1 MTPPTESVDAWLA
14 KLAGVAGATASL
26 AFLRGSWSER
36 LTMAVGGSI
45 VSYYASPWM
54 SSVTG
59 LPAGLCGFLLGLFG
73 MACCAKVWEAIQA
86 TPISEAWTALIDA
99 ARRRLG
105 GG

>member
-14 KLAGVAGATASL
+14 KLAGVAGAAASL
-26 AFLRGSWSER
+26 AFLKGSWSER
-36 LTMAVGGSI
+36 ITMAVGGSI
-45 VSYYASPWM
+45 VSYYAAPWM
-54 SSVTG
+54 AATTG
-59 LPAGLCGFLLGLFG
+59 LPAGLSGFLLGLFG

-105 GG
+105 GN

>member
-1 MTPPTESVDAWLA
+1 MTPPTETFDAWLA
-14 KLAGVAGATASL
+14 KLAGVAGAAASL
-26 AFLRGSWSER
+26 AFLKGSWSER
-36 LTMAVGGSI
+36 LTMALGGSI

-54 SSVTG
+54 AGVTG

-73 MACCAKVWEAIQA
+73 MAVCAKVWEAIQA